1 MSDKQKKFVP
11 SPGYVIAVNRTE
23 FAIRQVAGAL
33 DIFPTVLG
41 DALRKAGF
49 TLEPDAF
56 DLVADAIMTI
66 EARDRMANS
75 GLKVVQDP
83 VQEETNDE

>member
-11 SPGYVIAVNRTE
+11 TPGYVIVINRTE
-23 FAIRQVAGAL
+23 FAIREVAKAL
-33 DIFPTVLG
+33 DISPLTVG

-49 TLEPDAF
+49 TLEPDAL

-66 EARDRMANS
+66 EARDRMAKS
-75 GLKVVQDP
+75 HLTVVDKEP
-83 VQEETNDE
+83 DSE